1 MRIALIADTH
11 GNLVALEAV
20 LADIERAEIDTI
32 VCLGDVVA
40 SGPKPR
46 EVLHLMR
53 ECASAVV
60 SGNTDAFMLD
70 LRQTPDADETTLR
83 WETIDRWCAAQLTPD
98 DLDYMRTF
106 QPTVELT
113 LEGGARLVCFHGS
126 PRSYHDRIIATT
138 TDADLD
144 PMFDGID
151 AAVLAGGHT
160 HQQLVRR
167 YRGSILLN
175 PGSVGMAYQATSD
188 GGGINPPWAEYA
200 IVQSTDT
207 RLSVDL
213 RRVPIERDPV
223 ARALLDSGM
232 PYAEWLAEGWLAEM
246 R

>member
-1 MRIALIADTH
+1 MRTALIADTH
-11 GNLVALEAV
+11 GNLVAVEAV
-20 LADIERAEIDTI
+20 LADIERAQIDTI

-53 ECASAVV
+53 EYATVVV

-70 LRQTPDADETTLR
+70 LRPTPDADETTRR
-83 WETIDRWCAAQLTPD
+83 WEIIDRWCAAQLTPD
-98 DLDYMRTF
+98 DLDYIRTF

-151 AAVLAGGHT
+151 ATVLAGGHT
-160 HQQLVRR
+160 HKQLFRR

-175 PGSVGMAYQATSD
+175 PGSVGMAYELTSQ

-200 IVQSTDT
+200 IVESTDT
-207 RLSVDL
+207 SLSVDL
-213 RRVPIERDPV
+213 RRVPIEREPI
-223 ARALLDSGM
+223 ARAFLESGM
-232 PYAEWLAEGWLAEM
+232 PYAEWLAQGWLAAM
-246 R
+246 G